1 MTVLKLINNSEF
13 REEKN
18 LCFVNTSLQLLY
30 SIKDVRDF
38 FKDKVYKT
46 DLAER
51 LPVSDEISRIFK
63 TEGKCSTSAAELRR
77 LVGHFHGRLDVCD
90 GS

>member
-46 DLAER
+46 NLAER

-63 TEGKCSTSAAELRR
+63 TEGKCRTSAAELRR
-77 LVGHFHGRLDVCD
+77 LIGQYHRREDICK
-90 GS
+90 